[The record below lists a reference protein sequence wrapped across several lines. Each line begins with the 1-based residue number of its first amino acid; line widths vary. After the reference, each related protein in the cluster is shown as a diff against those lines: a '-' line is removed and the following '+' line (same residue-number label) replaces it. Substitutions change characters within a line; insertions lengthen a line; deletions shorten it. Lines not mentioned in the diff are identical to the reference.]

1 MKKNSVKRFEIY
13 LYDFGETTGSIQ
25 AGKRPVLV
33 IQDDR
38 FNAHSP
44 TTMVATIT
52 SAIKKQYL
60 PSHVFLG
67 EQFGLT
73 KPSMVMIEQSRTVNQ
88 DELGTY
94 IGTIT
99 DESMKRTLA
108 KAIKKT
114 FGLWSYEPKDASSV
128 RCLCPQCMESYNP
141 VGAIPEMLAVDTDRP
156 CGVLVEPKN
165 VEQLREAIFRLLQ
178 DDKEALQLA
187 QRASM
192 RVREE
197 YSIDKVWNLL
207 LGLWKSMK

>member
-1 MKKNSVKRFEIY
+1 MKKNSVKRFDIY

-128 RCLCPQCMESYNP
+128 RCLCPQCMESYKSTGKYIVRRLNP
-141 VGAIPEMLAVDTDRP
+141 FQREKDKCDR
-156 CGVLVEPKN
+156 CERMGWDYIIAERKK
-165 VEQLREAIFRLLQ
+165 R
-178 DDKEALQLA
+178 
-187 QRASM
+187 
-192 RVREE
+192 
-197 YSIDKVWNLL
+197 
-207 LGLWKSMK
+207 

>member
-1 MKKNSVKRFEIY
+1 MKKNAVKRFEIY
-13 LYDFGETTGSIQ
+13 LYDFGETTGSVQ
-25 AGKRPVLV
+25 SGKRPVLV

-60 PSHVFLG
+60 PSHVVLG

-88 DELGTY
+88 EDLGAY

-99 DESMKRTLA
+99 DDSLKRTLA

-114 FGLWSYEPKDASSV
+114 FGLWNYEPKDASSV
-128 RCLCPQCMESYNP
+128 RCLCPQCMEAYKSSGKYI
-141 VGAIPEMLAVDTDRP
+141 VRRVDPFQREKDR
-156 CGVLVEPKN
+156 CD
-165 VEQLREAIFRLLQ
+165 R
-178 DDKEALQLA
+178 
-187 QRASM
+187 
-192 RVREE
+192 
-197 YSIDKVWNLL
+197 
-207 LGLWKSMK
+207 